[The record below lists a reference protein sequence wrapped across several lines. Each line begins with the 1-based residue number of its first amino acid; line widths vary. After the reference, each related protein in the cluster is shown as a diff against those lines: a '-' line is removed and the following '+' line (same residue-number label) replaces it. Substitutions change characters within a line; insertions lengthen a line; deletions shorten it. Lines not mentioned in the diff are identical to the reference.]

1 MIEDVMPGQPAVVPV
16 EVCVHCVDEVATRTS
31 VANAAIGG
39 AARVELCADMSVGG
53 LTPDISLVVAARE
66 AAEGRCT
73 LHVMVRPRGGDFAY
87 DAYELREMERSIGQA
102 REAGADGV
110 VFGVVRERVGG
121 LQVAS
126 DDRGNLTSSRCPVID
141 VEATARL
148 VDVARQNHLSVTFH
162 RAFDATL
169 GVSGVDMSAAFA
181 SLGQLVDLDVDR
193 VLTSGTIWGAGG
205 TALDGADTL
214 DALARRA
221 RGRIEI
227 VVGGSLGRANVS
239 SILSRLGVATG
250 ISVHAYSDLIV
261 DGVTSAEHVKQL
273 CAALQR

>member
-1 MIEDVMPGQPAVVPV
+1 MIEDVMPGKPAVVPV
-16 EVCVHCVDEVATRTS
+16 EVCVHCADEAATRTS
-31 VANAAIGG
+31 VANVALGG

-53 LTPDISLVVAARE
+53 LTPDMSLVCAARE

-73 LHVMVRPRGGDFAY
+73 LHVMVRPRDGDFAY
-87 DAYELREMERSIGQA
+87 NADELREMERSIGA
-102 REAGADGV
+102 AHDAGADGV
-110 VFGVVRERVGG
+110 VFGVVRRPVGG
-121 LQVAS
+121 PQAVP
-126 DDRGNLTSSRCPVID
+126 DDRGGLISGACPVID
-141 VEATARL
+141 AEATARL
-148 VDVARQNHLSVTFH
+148 VQAARRSDLSVTFH

-169 GVSGVDMSAAFA
+169 GIREVDMSAAFA
-181 SLGQLVDLDVDR
+181 SLDELVDLDIDR